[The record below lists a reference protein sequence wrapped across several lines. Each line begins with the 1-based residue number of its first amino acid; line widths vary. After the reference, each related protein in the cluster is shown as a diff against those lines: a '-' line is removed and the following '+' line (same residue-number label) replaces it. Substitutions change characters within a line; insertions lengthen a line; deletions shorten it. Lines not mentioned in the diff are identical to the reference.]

1 MFYFY
6 SISGI
11 QGNDHGFDFDSFKLI
26 EKQKD
31 TQMLFKMI
39 KRRIFLQILLVAVIT
54 TFSGLDLLG
63 QKERSE
69 VPDNYKWDLKPLYA
83 SDEAWES
90 SKVKLVGALPV
101 IESFKGTLSRSAKDL
116 YKCLDYLSGI
126 EKEASRLYG
135 YSSMNSDLDTRDMK
149 YSSMTKELQQI
160 FSDFSARASFVNPE
174 ILGMDWQK
182 IEQFMKDEPK
192 LEIYRK
198 GLKDIFHEKEHTLSQ
213 GEERIMALAGLIS
226 GIPSSTFNTFSN
238 AEMPSPEV
246 TLSTGEKVLLTSSGY
261 NLYRGTSNRADRELV
276 FKTFWGNYK
285 NFEASYGEMLYG
297 SIMTDIFSSKARNYT
312 SSLEAALYPNNIPE
326 AVYHSLIENVNKNLP
341 AFHRY
346 LAIKKRMLNVDTLK
360 YLDLY
365 APVVKDV
372 KLKFTYEEAKALVL
386 KALAPMGSEYVSVVK
401 KALDERW
408 IDVMPTTAKSSGAY
422 SNDAGY
428 DIHPYILLNYNDL
441 YSDVST
447 LAHEL
452 GHTMHSYFANKTQ
465 PYPTADYPTF
475 VAEVASTFNEVLLF
489 KEMMKEISDDDVRLS
504 LLMSWLDQYKGT
516 IFRQTQFAEFE
527 LSTHDAAEKG
537 EPLTGEFLSDL
548 YEKQVKKYYGHDK
561 GVCYVDDYI
570 SMEWAFIPHFYRRFY
585 VYQYSTSFTAS
596 ISLAERVMNKEK
608 GALENYLRFLSSGGS
623 DYPIELLKKAGV
635 DMTTSAPFDKTIT
648 AMNSI
653 MDEIEKILVKKEALK
668 SKK

>member
-1 MFYFY
+1 
-6 SISGI
+6 
-11 QGNDHGFDFDSFKLI
+11 
-26 EKQKD
+26 
-31 TQMLFKMI
+31 MI
-39 KRRIFLQILLVAVIT
+39 KRRLYWQILLVLVFT
-54 TFSGLDLLG
+54 TISAMNLFA
-63 QKERSE
+63 QKERSQ
-69 VPDNYKWDLKPLYA
+69 VPDNYKWDLRALYP

-90 SKVKLVGALPV
+90 SKDKLVAGLPA
-101 IESFKGTLSRSAKDL
+101 IDNFKGTLTRSAGDL
-116 YKCLDYLSGI
+116 FICLDYLSGI
-126 EKEASRLYG
+126 AKDASRLYG

-160 FSDFSARASFVNPE
+160 LSDFSARASYVYPE
-174 ILGMDWQK
+174 ILTMDWQK
-182 IEQFMKDEPK
+182 IEQFMKAEPK
-192 LEIYRK
+192 LEVYRK
-198 GLKDIFHEKEHTLSQ
+198 SLKDLFHEKSHTLSQ
-213 GEERIMALAGLIS
+213 GEERIMALTGMIT

-246 TLSTGEKVLLTSSGY
+246 TLSTGEKILLTSSGY
-261 NLYRGTSNRADRELV
+261 NLYRGVPNRADRELV
-276 FKTFWGNYK
+276 FKAFWENYK
-285 NFEASYGEMLYG
+285 KFEASYGEMLYG
-297 SIMTDIFSSKARNYT
+297 SILTDIFSYKARNYT

-360 YLDLY
+360 YSDLY

-372 KLKFTYEEAKALVL
+372 KLKYTYEEAKVLVL
-386 KALAPMGSEYVSVVK
+386 KALAPMGPEYVSVVK

-422 SNDAGY
+422 SSGAGY
-428 DIHPYILLNYNDL
+428 DVHPYILLNYNDL
-441 YSDVST
+441 YNDVST

-465 PYPTADYPTF
+465 PYPTSDYPTF

-489 KEMMKEISDDDVRLS
+489 RQMMKEIKDDDVRLS

-527 LSTHDAAEKG
+527 LSTHEAAEKG
-537 EPLTGEFLSDL
+537 EPLTGEYLSKL
-548 YEKQVKKYYGHDK
+548 YENEVKKYYGHDK

-596 ISLAERVMNKEK
+596 ISLAERVLNNEK
-608 GALENYLRFLSSGGS
+608 GALESYLKFLSSGGS

-653 MDEIEKILVKKEALK
+653 MDEIEKILTRKEALK